1 MGHPLSGKR
10 VLVGVTGGIAAYKSA
25 ELVRLL
31 VKDGAQVHVCMT
43 RSATQFITPLTVP
56 TIYFP
61 INIPESI
68 MIEPTETESRETL
81 EAFASAM
88 IEIDNNIDEN
98 RDFLKEAPYSTPV
111 RRLNETLANRELDV
125 RYKDDVQ

>member
-1 MGHPLSGKR
+1 MKKILSDNYDIPLHEGTLHEFVISAVKQKNRGVKALDIGKR
-10 VLVGVTGGIAAYKSA
+10 
-25 ELVRLL
+25 LL
-31 VKDGAQVHVCMT
+31 DYGFHA
-43 RSATQFITPLTVP
+43 P

-98 RDFLKEAPYSTPV
+98 KDFLKEAPYSTPV

>member
-1 MGHPLSGKR
+1 
-10 VLVGVTGGIAAYKSA
+10 
-25 ELVRLL
+25 
-31 VKDGAQVHVCMT
+31 
-43 RSATQFITPLTVP
+43 
-56 TIYFP
+56 
-61 INIPESI
+61 

-98 RDFLKEAPYSTPV
+98 KDFLKQSPYSTPV

-125 RYKDDVQ
+125 KYKDDIQ